1 MIDLKE
7 ILALSGQPGL
17 FQMVKH
23 AKNSIIVES
32 IVTGKRMP
40 AYSSHKISALEDIAI
55 FTNTEDVLLGK
66 VFKNIYDLE
75 EGKATQISHKASA
88 KELKSYFEKI
98 LPDYDQ
104 DRVYVSD
111 MKRVIQWYNVLEKA
125 NLLKIKEEKPEPV
138 KEEKEK
144 KAEKETPE
152 NKD

>member
-7 ILALSGQPGL
+7 ILAISGQPGL

-55 FTNTEDVLLGK
+55 FTNSEDVLLGK

-75 EGKATQISHKASA
+75 EGKQTQISHKASA
-88 KELKSYFEKI
+88 KELKSYFEKV
-98 LPDYDQ
+98 LPDYDR

-111 MKRVIQWYNVLEKA
+111 IKRVIQWYNVLEKA
-125 NLLKIKEEKPEPV
+125 NLLKIKEEKPE
-138 KEEKEK
+138 EEKLE
-144 KAEKETPE
+144 ADQDTENASSE